1 MGIDSYPTTLGV
13 VGPALGAGLSLVWL
27 LTGPCSVCCQ
37 LGHYTNFDWLI
48 DWLIDSIECHSC
60 LNICIFTDKSL
71 FGRKASSLWPVVFV
85 WIRRKKVQ
93 LWTPRIRTVCWSS
106 YEGKSVIL
114 VDETWRSL
122 FMELTTTSGL
132 TGCKMY
138 GVNGCIWPHTHT
150 QTPF

>member
-1 MGIDSYPTTLGV
+1 MTSYW
-13 VGPALGAGLSLVWL
+13 SLQCL
-27 LTGPCSVCCQ
+27 LPIRP
-37 LGHYTNFDWLI
+37 LYKFWLI

-71 FGRKASSLWPVVFV
+71 FGRKASSFWPVVFV

-150 QTPF
+150 HTHKHRFNNHFSRWTWVSRLPP